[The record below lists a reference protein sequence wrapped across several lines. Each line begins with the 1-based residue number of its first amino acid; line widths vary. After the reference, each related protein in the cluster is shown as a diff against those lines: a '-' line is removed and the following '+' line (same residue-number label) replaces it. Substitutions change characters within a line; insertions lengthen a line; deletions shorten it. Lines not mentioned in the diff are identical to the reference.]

1 MDIQN
6 KVLAALNRIT
16 SEKDMESLFR
26 KLAFE
31 EYQATMEDSEIE
43 AESLE
48 TQQIT
53 LVTGCEVECT
63 LESYT
68 FKEYKE

>member
-1 MDIQN
+1 MSIE
-6 KVLAALNRIT
+6 NRIAEALARI
-16 SEKDMESLFR
+16 SSQKEMDDLFR

-31 EYQATMEDSEIE
+31 EHQAAMEESDIE

-48 TQQIT
+48 TQEIT
-53 LVTGCEVECT
+53 LVTGCEIECT

-68 FKEYKE
+68 EEF

>member
-1 MDIQN
+1 MSVEN
-6 KVLAALNRIT
+6 KIAQALANVT
-16 SEKDMESLFR
+16 SQKDMEALFR

-31 EYQATMEDSEIE
+31 EYQAIMDQEDSGIE

-48 TQQIT
+48 TQEIT

-63 LESYT
+63 LESYIEE
-68 FKEYKE
+68 F